1 MIEIAAHSHQ
11 AIARLLAV
19 IVPALVVALLLLHRL
34 ESSRRRRVLVRAAV
48 IGALCAA
55 ASFVVY
61 TSRGA
66 GTGTQ
71 TAWGWP
77 RIVFSL
83 WQSWET
89 GQRTHGIRWR
99 GLIENAAFYGALALV
114 VGAVLARRHGVAP
127 APREH

>member
-1 MIEIAAHSHQ
+1 MIEIAPHYHW
-11 AIARLLAV
+11 AIARLAAV
-19 IVPALVVALLLLHRL
+19 LVPAIVVALLLLL
-34 ESSRRRRVLVRAAV
+34 TLDAPRRRRVLTRAPV
-48 IGALCAA
+48 IGAVCAV
-55 ASFVVY
+55 ASVVVY

-89 GQRTHGIRWR
+89 GQRSHGIRWQ
-99 GLIENAAFYGALALV
+99 GLIENAAFYGALALLI
-114 VGAVLARRHGVAP
+114 GAMLARRRDTAP
-127 APREH
+127 AHER

>member
-1 MIEIAAHSHQ
+1 MVEIPAHYHQ

-19 IVPALVVALLLLHRL
+19 IVPALVIALLLLRRHDAPV
-34 ESSRRRRVLVRAAV
+34 RRRVLSRAVAL
-48 IGALCAA
+48 GALCAL
-55 ASFVVY
+55 ASVVVY

-77 RIVFSL
+77 RTVYSL

-89 GQRTHGIRWR
+89 GERTHGIRWR
-99 GLIENAAFYGALALV
+99 GLLENAVFYGALAGMI
-114 VGAVLARRHGVAP
+114 GALLARPRGVP
-127 APREH
+127 ASRGG

>member
-1 MIEIAAHSHQ
+1 MIEIAPHYHQ
-11 AIARLLAV
+11 AIARVAAV
-19 IVPALVVALLLLHRL
+19 IISAIVVALLLLL
-34 ESSRRRRVLVRAAV
+34 GLDATRRRQVLIRAQV
-48 IGALCAA
+48 IGALCAV
-55 ASFVVY
+55 ASVVVY

-77 RIVFSL
+77 RVVFSL

-89 GQRTHGIRWR
+89 GERSHGIRWQ
-99 GLIENAAFYGALALV
+99 GLIENTAFYGALALV
-114 VGAVLARRHGVAP
+114 LGALLARRRDVVP